1 MNMDR
6 EIGKIVLHV
15 QNLLRQNQQEG
26 DVEALAALEATLQIA
41 TTKLRNAKRSMRGKL
56 TPLRVAC

>member
-15 QNLLRQNQQEG
+15 QNLLRQIQQEG

-56 TPLRVAC
+56 TSLRVAC